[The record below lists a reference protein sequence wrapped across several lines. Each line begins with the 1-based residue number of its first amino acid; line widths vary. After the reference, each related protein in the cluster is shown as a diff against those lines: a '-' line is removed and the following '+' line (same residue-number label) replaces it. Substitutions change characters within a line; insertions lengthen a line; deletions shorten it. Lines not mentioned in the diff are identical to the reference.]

1 MLNFE
6 LTLEETNTIL
16 AALGKLPFDA
26 VAGIINKIQL
36 QAKPQLEAL
45 AAEQATEKAEA

>member
-16 AALGKLPFDA
+16 AALGKQPFDA
-26 VAGIINKIQL
+26 VAGIINKLQQ

-45 AAEQATEKAEA
+45 AAEKAEA